1 MISNKTEQFL
11 KLGYQVPNH
20 YFERSK
26 QRMLNRILMPSEQT
40 TVVRPLWKKLTAAAA
55 VIVLLLAT
63 KWSIDNYQP
72 LSAAEFSDYDI
83 LLVESISV
91 EEEDFDL
98 WFEENYVLDIL

>member
-1 MISNKTEQFL
+1 MMSNKTEQFL

-98 WFEENYVLDIL
+98 WFEENYVFDIL